1 MGSHLRA
8 IAVDHWID
16 RNTEAIVPRATVADF
31 TPDRREGGAK
41 CSRWKRA
48 VPAAACAAA
57 LLMAALGTVP
67 ASAAPAEGDTYV
79 YVEVNA
85 YNNEGIGRFRERV
98 ERVDPDRVTVS
109 IEPDSAA
116 AGLARTEVLTKD
128 GNWLQR
134 PVVSRDQRL
143 EYHFAAPY
151 PAYVFPLEPGKTW
164 SRRVEA
170 KVPGD
175 AGTRS
180 VRVDGEVLGTERIR
194 VPAGEFDTVKIRR
207 VVYPGDGDAQR
218 SETTITEYEWYAPA
232 LGRAVRATRESWY
245 LDTSAS
251 SSGQVH
257 RGERVRYELIEA
269 RPAKR

>member
-1 MGSHLRA
+1 MSRS
-8 IAVDHWID
+8 
-16 RNTEAIVPRATVADF
+16 TVANLA
-31 TPDRREGGAK
+31 PDGAEGSAER
-41 CSRWKRA
+41 SRWKHA
-48 VPAAACAAA
+48 APAAACVFALLVAA
-57 LLMAALGTVP
+57 LATVP
-67 ASAAPAEGDTYV
+67 ASAAPAVGDTYV

-85 YNNEGIGRFRERV
+85 YNNEVIGRIRERV
-98 ERVDPDRVTVS
+98 EKVEPDRVTVS

-116 AGLARTEVLTKD
+116 AGLARTEVLTRD
-128 GNWLQR
+128 GNWLQH

-151 PAYVFPLEPGKTW
+151 PAYVFPLDPGKTW

-175 AGTRS
+175 ARSRS

-194 VPAGEFDTVKIRR
+194 VPAGEFDTVRIRR
-207 VVYPGDGDAQR
+207 AVYPGDADGTL

-232 LGRAVRATRESWY
+232 LGRAVRATRESMY
-245 LDTSAS
+245 LNTSAS

-257 RGERVRYELIEA
+257 RGEKLRYELIEA
-269 RPAKR
+269 RPAGR

>member
-1 MGSHLRA
+1 MISRS
-8 IAVDHWID
+8 
-16 RNTEAIVPRATVADF
+16 TVANF
-31 TPDRREGGAK
+31 APGRKKGSAK
-41 CSRWKRA
+41 CNHWKRA
-48 VPAAACAAA
+48 VPAAACAFALLIAA
-57 LLMAALGTVP
+57 LETVP

-85 YNNEGIGRFRERV
+85 YNNEVIGRFRERV
-98 ERVDPDRVTVS
+98 ERVDPDRITVS
-109 IEPDSAA
+109 IEPVSAA

-128 GNWLQR
+128 GNWLQH

-143 EYHFAAPY
+143 EYHFAAPF

-175 AGTRS
+175 ARTRS

-207 VVYPGDGDAQR
+207 VVYPGDAEGTLN
-218 SETTITEYEWYAPA
+218 ETTITEYEWYAPA
-232 LGRAVRATRESWY
+232 LGRAVRATRESLY
-245 LDTSAS
+245 MNISAS

-257 RGERVRYELIEA
+257 RGEKLRYELIEA
-269 RPAKR
+269 RPAGR